1 MPKYTVHP
9 WRHPSDLLAV
19 RDQLYPT
26 IPPTGPSPHPTA
38 QQRHAS
44 TRILSCWKLRGN
56 LPHAVESTALLVDAQ
71 LHHTLSL
78 SPHPKNSNDP
88 ATTPS
93 QSAIRATYAS
103 AFSRFVT
110 GFCDIG
116 RAREGSLQPSSML
129 DVAKRIGMPPDF
141 VALRHEATHEEGP
154 SLPRLV
160 AAVERG
166 VAWLWE
172 VYWVKLDAAPTP
184 GARGRSRVGGVDG
197 SGDGGVDVKAEARQ
211 LLKAYRA
218 TRREALRTRR
228 QDSAEHGGE
237 VARAAQACYEL
248 YAPGPSAGP
257 RAAARATDV
266 GALAELLVEER
277 FIFPSS
283 RRLGESMAGAFTIWD
298 PLLHGIAALEGGP
311 RLVSALIQLLHAQL
325 VDSNSSQDS
334 QDTRG
339 EAAALWLLHL
349 VLRDARGWT
358 RELRVGTLRMCCL
371 YPGPWT
377 QFVGAKLLEE
387 DEQLGREWREMFEAS
402 LLASDEDG
410 MEVDASAGA
419 EGAGVA
425 GAAAPTRRAAD
436 ASTTASSTRTSD
448 DVGSVPGWRRAA
460 RAPRVPI
467 GVVG

>member
-26 IPPTGPSPHPTA
+26 SPSPDTAA

-56 LPHAVESTALLVDAQ
+56 LPHAVESTALLIDAR
-71 LHHTLSL
+71 LHHTLPLSL
-78 SPHPKNSNDP
+78 SLRPGNEDGD
-88 ATTPS
+88 AAAAPS

-141 VALRHEATHEEGP
+141 VTLRHEATHEEVP

-172 VYWVKLDAAPTP
+172 VYWVKLDAVAPIV
-184 GARGRSRVGGVDG
+184 GAKGPRRVGGVG
-197 SGDGGVDVKAEARQ
+197 GGVGGVDADVDFKAEARQ

-218 TRREALRTRR
+218 MRREALRTRR
-228 QDSAEHGGE
+228 QDSPEHGVE
-237 VARAAQACYEL
+237 VARTAQACYDL
-248 YAPGPSAGP
+248 YAPRSSAGP
-257 RAAARATDV
+257 RAVARAVDV
-266 GALAELLVEER
+266 EALAEVLVEER

-298 PLLHGIAALEGGP
+298 PLLHRISALEGSP
-311 RLVSALIQLLHAQL
+311 RLLSALIQRLHAQL
-325 VDSNSSQDS
+325 THSGSSQDS
-334 QDTRG
+334 QDTRV
-339 EAAALWLLHL
+339 EAVALWLLHL
-349 VLRDARGWT
+349 VPRDARGGA
-358 RELRVGTLRMCCL
+358 RELRVGTLRMC
-371 YPGPWT
+371 
-377 QFVGAKLLEE
+377 
-387 DEQLGREWREMFEAS
+387 
-402 LLASDEDG
+402 
-410 MEVDASAGA
+410 
-419 EGAGVA
+419 
-425 GAAAPTRRAAD
+425 
-436 ASTTASSTRTSD
+436 
-448 DVGSVPGWRRAA
+448 
-460 RAPRVPI
+460 
-467 GVVG
+467 